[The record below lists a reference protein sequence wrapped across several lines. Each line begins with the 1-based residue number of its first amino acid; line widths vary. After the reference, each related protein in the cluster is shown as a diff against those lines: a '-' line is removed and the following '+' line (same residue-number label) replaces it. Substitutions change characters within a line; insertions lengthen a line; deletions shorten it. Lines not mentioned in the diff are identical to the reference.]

1 MIFNKFTELCSY
13 HNPIKNI
20 FLIPE
25 TFLVPVCSPLNMF
38 FTFKLIEELESI
50 RIKQNFP
57 GRSKEQPS
65 YVTRTKHIC
74 PYSFAGVRHPKARL
88 QSRVHSGQRLHASH
102 TLTSS
107 EDGLQG

>member
-50 RIKQNFP
+50 RIKQRLLTFEVLCKHL
-57 GRSKEQPS
+57 SMMLFSQIVMSDSLQP
-65 YVTRTKHIC
+65 YE
-74 PYSFAGVRHPKARL
+74 L
-88 QSRVHSGQRLHASH
+88 
-102 TLTSS
+102 
-107 EDGLQG
+107 